1 MIILRLCGIASK
13 VFCDHCFAFLD
24 NGTIDVQMGNSE
36 QILVIILSATLAIF
50 LILGIVALVKLIQIL
65 NHLKVISEKAE
76 KLINTAENVGE
87 FFRYTAGPAAIVKL
101 FSNISDVVFKHKKSS
116 KSEEHDG

>member
-1 MIILRLCGIASK
+1 MT
-13 VFCDHCFAFLD
+13 VFWVFSD
-24 NGTIDVQMGNSE
+24 NGTIVLRMGNSE

-101 FSNISDVVFKHKKSS
+101 FSNISDVVFKHKKSN